1 MKDIMHDPA
10 APNWIGLRTLYMRE
24 IRRFS
29 KVYTQTIMAPVVTTL
44 LFLAVFSLALGGAH
58 RVVAGLPFVQFLAP
72 GLIMM
77 AIAQNAFANTSS
89 SIMVSKIQGNIVDI
103 LMPPFTAHELWL
115 ALVMGGAS
123 RGIAVGLA
131 VGVAMT
137 FFVDLGLYAPGYI
150 LFHALLASVLLSQLG
165 MIGGIWAEK
174 FDHMAAIT
182 NFFITPLAFLSGT
195 FYSIQRL
202 PETFQ
207 AIAHFN
213 PFFYMIDGF
222 RYGVIGH
229 ADGNLTA
236 GLAVMI
242 GINVVLWLVSTR
254 MLHNGYKLK
263 T

>member
-222 RYGVIGH
+222 RYGFFGH
-229 ADGNLTA
+229 ADVPIWQS
-236 GLAVMI
+236 LAWC
-242 GINVVLWLVSTR
+242 GGFFVVASAVCLWMLVT
-254 MLHNGYKLK
+254 GYKIK
-263 T
+263 R